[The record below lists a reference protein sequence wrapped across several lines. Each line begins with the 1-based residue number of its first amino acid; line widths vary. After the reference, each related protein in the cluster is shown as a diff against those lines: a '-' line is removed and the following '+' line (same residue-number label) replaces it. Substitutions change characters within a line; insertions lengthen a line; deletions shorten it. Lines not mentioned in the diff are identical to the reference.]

1 MSDRTRTSAETAGYT
16 AEPNSAQNEHRVIEY
31 RRCTSDAH
39 RMARRVTHLVTHLVV
54 AIASGLA
61 MTAGSLA
68 AQSDTAPSLGPVAVG
83 TRVRLWERVASD
95 VSVPVIG
102 RVERIARDSITLAPE
117 AVARPVELAW
127 PSVSRIEVSAG
138 PRTGSRSA
146 GALTGGIIGAL
157 GGAVA
162 GVILGNMTNRNA
174 PKFAVAGFVVGGGAG
189 AAIGAYVPGER
200 WQPATTT
207 AVPAH

>member
-1 MSDRTRTSAETAGYT
+1 M
-16 AEPNSAQNEHRVIEY
+16 QY
-31 RRCTSDAH
+31 RHCTSDAPSV
-39 RMARRVTHLVTHLVV
+39 ARRVAHLVV

-61 MTAGSLA
+61 MVAGNAA
-68 AQSDTAPSLGPVAVG
+68 AQSDTTPVLGPVAVG

-102 RVERIARDSITLAPE
+102 RVGRIARDSITLAAE
-117 AVARPVELAW
+117 AVATPVELAW

-138 PRTGSRSA
+138 PQTGSRSA
-146 GALTGGIIGAL
+146 GALRGGIIGAL

-162 GVILGNMTNRNA
+162 GVILGNMANRNA
-174 PKFAVAGFVVGGGAG
+174 PKFAIAGFVIAGGAG
-189 AAIGAYVPGER
+189 AGIGAYAPGER

-207 AVPAH
+207 TPAPTR